1 MKIKVGFI
9 FFSYIVQAY
18 TSINTHVTT
27 IILHL
32 AVDGHVSY
40 HGKIIIASLVFRIN
54 LEKYEHLGL
63 ARGEH

>member
-1 MKIKVGFI
+1 M
-9 FFSYIVQAY
+9 Y
-18 TSINTHVTT
+18 TSINAHVTT